1 MKHFLSFC
9 FCVLAFS
16 KSIEDKNKELTR
28 TNQVLL
34 QTLRE
39 LAVGEDDYCKTG
51 RYQSPI
57 ALPTSMYLKK
67 RRNKLLVDDIEGPQQ
82 VKWEE
87 VEDGSGRMGWKLNH
101 GTVQRKLQYG
111 YGPLHTMKSFIIVA
125 PSEHTISGKAYD
137 AELQISF
144 DSWDYNY
151 PKLKMSIMLEI
162 GDNEELES
170 FWIPL
175 MQSLSPFYNNPYYPI
190 NLGTLF
196 SQLTLDKYYRYHGSE
211 TSGSFSENIE
221 WIIMGDLLKVDYML
235 MHLLKLKDG
244 QVTPRKTQLWCG
256 REVEYDSEIRLLWP
270 EAAVREE
277 AIAEP

>member
-1 MKHFLSFC
+1 MKLFLSFC

-39 LAVGEDDYCKTG
+39 LAVGDDYCKTG

-57 ALPTSMYLKK
+57 ALPTTMYLKK
-67 RRNKLLVDDIEGPQQ
+67 RPNKLLVDEIEGPQQ

-87 VEDGSGRMGWKLNH
+87 VEDGRMGWKLSH

-111 YGPLHTMKSFIIVA
+111 YGPLHTIKSFTIVA
-125 PSEHTISGKAYD
+125 PSEHTIHGITYD

-144 DSWDYNY
+144 E
-151 PKLKMSIMLEI
+151 KLKMSILLEI
-162 GDNEELES
+162 GDNEELEKS
-170 FWIPL
+170 LWEPL
-175 MQSLSPFYNNPYYPI
+175 MQSLISYDNRLYPI

-211 TSGSFSENIE
+211 TSGGFLENIE
-221 WIIMGDLLKVDYML
+221 WIVMGDLLKVDYLL
-235 MHLLKLKDG
+235 MRLLEQQDG
-244 QVTPRKTQLWCG
+244 RVTPRETQDRCG
-256 REVEYDSEIRLLWP
+256 RHVEYDPENRLLWP
-270 EAAVREE
+270 DEE
-277 AIAEP
+277 AIAEA

>member
-111 YGPLHTMKSFIIVA
+111 YGPLHTIKSFTIVA
-125 PSEHTISGKAYD
+125 PSEHTIHGITYD

-144 DSWDYNY
+144 E
-151 PKLKMSIMLEI
+151 KLKMSILLEI
-162 GDNEELES
+162 GDNEELEKS
-170 FWIPL
+170 LWEPL
-175 MQSLSPFYNNPYYPI
+175 MQSLISYDNRLYPI

>member
-111 YGPLHTMKSFIIVA
+111 YGPLHTIKSFTIVA
-125 PSEHTISGKAYD
+125 PSEHTIHGITYD

-144 DSWDYNY
+144 DSWDYNHE
-151 PKLKMSIMLEI
+151 KLKMSILLEI
-162 GDNEELES
+162 GDSKELDP
-170 FWIPL
+170 FWEPL
-175 MQSLSPFYNNPYYPI
+175 MQSLLPHDNRYHPI

-196 SQLTLDKYYRYHGSE
+196 SQLTLDEYYRYHGSE
-211 TSGSFSENIE
+211 TSGGYLENIE
-221 WIIMGDLLKVDYML
+221 WIVMGDLLKVDYLL
-235 MHLLKLKDG
+235 MHLLKRKDDR
-244 QVTPRKTQLWCG
+244 VTPREIQARCG
-256 REVEYDSEIRLLWP
+256 RHVEYNNDPEKRLLWP
-270 EAAVREE
+270 DEE
-277 AIAEP
+277 SIAEP